1 MMKKR
6 FFDVGLY
13 LDGLRQ
19 LRIIG
24 VMMFVILELEAILMP
39 LGQYINILQR
49 QGNGDLFYAGIGVV
63 NFSGMHPLL
72 LLSFTVFAPV
82 MVLYLFSFLN
92 KRSSSD
98 FYHALP
104 NTRVSLFFSFFA
116 AVITWVT
123 AACVISSMTS
133 VAGYLMLSQF
143 CTVNFTSV
151 WVMLFNTLA
160 ASLYTAAAVAVGM
173 CLSGTTFTNLVVS
186 LLLIFMPRVLILIFT
201 SYLSNVLNILSPEHF
216 IPPLDSQYNVATN
229 LVLGVFVGGADR
241 SLTFFTGGL
250 YTLGV
255 GLVYTFLA
263 ALLFRARKSEA
274 AARSAPNRALQTV
287 YRCLLAFI
295 VCLLP
300 AVFIVENIINRRAP
314 DADDVFLY
322 LVLYL
327 AAVLVY
333 LIYELITTRKWRNL
347 VRSLPALG
355 ILALCNLGLIGGMV
369 GAYNSV
375 LSFHP

>member
-133 VAGYLMLSQF
+133 VAG
-143 CTVNFTSV
+143 
-151 WVMLFNTLA
+151 
-160 ASLYTAAAVAVGM
+160 
-173 CLSGTTFTNLVVS
+173 
-186 LLLIFMPRVLILIFT
+186 
-201 SYLSNVLNILSPEHF
+201 
-216 IPPLDSQYNVATN
+216 
-229 LVLGVFVGGADR
+229 
-241 SLTFFTGGL
+241 
-250 YTLGV
+250 
-255 GLVYTFLA
+255 
-263 ALLFRARKSEA
+263 
-274 AARSAPNRALQTV
+274 
-287 YRCLLAFI
+287 
-295 VCLLP
+295 
-300 AVFIVENIINRRAP
+300 
-314 DADDVFLY
+314 
-322 LVLYL
+322 
-327 AAVLVY
+327 
-333 LIYELITTRKWRNL
+333 
-347 VRSLPALG
+347 
-355 ILALCNLGLIGGMV
+355 
-369 GAYNSV
+369 
-375 LSFHP
+375 